1 MKNPNGALFARDE
14 VVWIQTFKSLIS
26 KLRELFKV
34 KGGGQKNQNRSD
46 PTWFFSLVNPSHL
59 DPQTKYEEFK

>member
-46 PTWFFSLVNPSHL
+46 PTWFF
-59 DPQTKYEEFK
+59 